1 MNNEKI
7 AEMFENIADLLEL
20 KGEQRFTTLAY
31 EKAARAI
38 GQLPTELDQ
47 MVREGSDLKEVHGI
61 GDAISKKITE
71 LVQTGKIEFY
81 EKLRAEFPE
90 GIVEMMHVPGL
101 GPRTA
106 GRLWKELGVENL
118 DALEAALKDGR
129 VAAMPRLGTKAAEK
143 LLRNLAE
150 ARTRDARM
158 PIARALRAGERMV
171 ESLRTACPSI
181 RRLALAGSLRR
192 YEETIG
198 NIDLVC
204 SAGDPQQ
211 VLEALE
217 QLPNVTQRLGRTAD
231 AASVLLSEGI
241 RADLRVVPDS
251 GFGSALQF
259 YTGNWQQ
266 NVMLRERAKALGL
279 ELQGDADA
287 ATGMI
292 GRYPE
297 EDEVY
302 WRLGLQPVPP
312 ELRVGADEV
321 DVAARK
327 AIPRLV
333 EVGDVRGDLHVHTNW
348 TDGRDEMELM
358 VVAARARG
366 LAYVAITDHS
376 VGRGIANGLSLERL
390 AQHMEQVGRV
400 EKQVGG
406 IRVLR
411 GTEMDI
417 RADGS
422 LDYEDGVL
430 EKLDWVIGSIH
441 SAMDQDAEKMTE
453 RIIRA
458 MHSPHVDVIGHLTTR
473 LIGERPPIRA
483 DFEAIFKAAAET
495 GTALEINASPERLD
509 LKGAHAARAREL
521 GVPLVISTDSHNTE
535 AMDNTRFGVAI
546 ACRGWCGPRDILNT
560 LPLPDFLAYL
570 ALPKLERLK
579 AFHRHGR

>member
-1 MNNEKI
+1 MNNDKI
-7 AEMFENIADLLEL
+7 AEIFKNIADLLEL

-38 GQLPTELDQ
+38 GQLPTELEQ
-47 MVREGSDLKEVHGI
+47 MVREGSDLKEVPGI

-71 LVQTGKIEFY
+71 LVQTGKMEFY

-90 GIVEMMHVPGL
+90 GIVEMMHIPGL
-101 GPRTA
+101 GPKTA

-118 DALEAALKDGR
+118 DALEVALKDGR

-143 LLRNLAE
+143 LLRNLAG

-158 PIARALRAGERMV
+158 PIARAMRAGERMV

-181 RRLALAGSLRR
+181 RRLTLAGSLRR

-198 NIDLVC
+198 NIDMVC

-259 YTGNWQQ
+259 YTGNRQH
-266 NVMLRERAKALGL
+266 NGLLRQRAKALGL
-279 ELQGDADA
+279 ELHGDADA
-287 ATGMI
+287 ATGII

-297 EDEVY
+297 EDEMY
-302 WRLGLQPVPP
+302 RHLGLQLVPP
-312 ELRVGADEV
+312 ELRVGAGEV
-321 DVAARK
+321 DAAARK

-376 VGRGIANGLSLERL
+376 VGRGIANGLNLERL

-495 GTALEINASPERLD
+495 GTALEVNASPERLD
-509 LKGAHAARAREL
+509 LKDAHAARAREL
-521 GVPLVISTDSHNTE
+521 GVLLVISTDSHNTE

-546 ACRGWCGPRDILNT
+546 ARRGWCGPRDILNT

-570 ALPKLERLK
+570 ALPKPERIK

>member
-1 MNNEKI
+1 MNNEQI
-7 AEMFENIADLLEL
+7 AETFENIADLLEL

-31 EKAARAI
+31 ERVARTI
-38 GQLPTELDQ
+38 GQLPTELEQ
-47 MVREGSDLKEVHGI
+47 MVREGRDLKEIPGI

-71 LVQTGKIEFY
+71 LVQTGKLEFY

-90 GIVEMMHVPGL
+90 GIVEMLQVPGL
-101 GPRTA
+101 GPKTA
-106 GRLWKELGVENL
+106 GRLWKELGVEDLN
-118 DALEAALKDGR
+118 ALEAALKDGR
-129 VAAMPRLGTKAAEK
+129 VAAMPRMGAKAAEK
-143 LLRNLAE
+143 LLRNLGE
-150 ARTRDARM
+150 ARAKDARM
-158 PIARALRAGERMV
+158 PIARAMRAGERLV
-171 ESLRTACPSI
+171 ESLRSACPGI
-181 RRLALAGSLRR
+181 RRLALVGSLRR

-204 SAGDPQQ
+204 SAGAPTE
-211 VLEALE
+211 VLDALE
-217 QLPNVTQRLGRTAD
+217 RLPNVSQRLGRSSD
-231 AASVLLSEGI
+231 SASVLLSEGI
-241 RADLRVVPDS
+241 RVDLRIVPES

-259 YTGNWQQ
+259 YTGNRQH
-266 NVMLRERAKALGL
+266 NTLLRERLKALGSAL
-279 ELQGDADA
+279 DSDPDA
-287 ATGMI
+287 ATGII
-292 GRYPE
+292 GRFAE

-302 WRLGLQPVPP
+302 RHLGLQPIPP
-312 ELRVGADEV
+312 ELRVGAREV
-321 DVAARK
+321 EAAARN

-333 EVGDVRGDLHVHTNW
+333 EVGDIRGDLHVHTNW

-358 VVAARARG
+358 VVAARTRG
-366 LAYVAITDHS
+366 LTYVAITDHS
-376 VGRGIANGLSLERL
+376 VGRGIANGLNLERL
-390 AQHMEQVGRV
+390 AQHMEQVVRI
-400 EKQVGG
+400 EKTVGG
-406 IRVLR
+406 IKVLR

-422 LDYEDGVL
+422 LDYEDGIL
-430 EKLDWVIGSIH
+430 EKLDWVIGSVH

-495 GTALEINASPERLD
+495 GTALEVNASPERLD
-509 LKGAHAARAREL
+509 LKDAHVARAREL

-546 ACRGWCGPRDILNT
+546 ARRGWCEPRDILNT
-560 LPLPDFLAYL
+560 LPLADFLAYL
-570 ALPKLERLK
+570 RLPKPERIK